1 MQSRPELQ
9 WRRKAE
15 TQKIKQE
22 NTNKAETQKPEAK
35 HLKTQKHQMSCKGSL
50 PLDRSKLG
58 GYRSQYTEKVL
69 TLSKK
74 GFNYIATSANVC
86 NLHIF
91 SCFNYKMM
99 MKLEGQ
105 EPVLN
110 IKDSY
115 SFVKPSSSTNKNPF
129 EISRGGYPLEKPGQT
144 PPTPLSKHG
153 TSRQITRQ
161 TFVLKNKIRNNF
173 DRNEVLFLV
182 ENFFSFT

>member
-1 MQSRPELQ
+1 
-9 WRRKAE
+9 
-15 TQKIKQE
+15 
-22 NTNKAETQKPEAK
+22 
-35 HLKTQKHQMSCKGSL
+35 
-50 PLDRSKLG
+50 
-58 GYRSQYTEKVL
+58 
-69 TLSKK
+69 
-74 GFNYIATSANVC
+74 
-86 NLHIF
+86 
-91 SCFNYKMM
+91 MM

-115 SFVKPSSSTNKNPF
+115 PFVKPSSPSSSTNKNTF

-173 DRNEVLFLV
+173 VRNEVLFLV
-182 ENFFSFT
+182 DNFFFFHFVISSVDILKLTMP

>member
-86 NLHIF
+86 NLLIF

-115 SFVKPSSSTNKNPF
+115 PFVKPSSPSLSTNKNRLKYQGEVIRWKNLARLPH
-129 EISRGGYPLEKPGQT
+129 STQQT
-144 PPTPLSKHG
+144 WHK
-153 TSRQITRQ
+153 
-161 TFVLKNKIRNNF
+161 
-173 DRNEVLFLV
+173 
-182 ENFFSFT
+182 